1 MVKDR
6 TNKYYTE
13 LLELLNVKGSQEVRT
28 TPASF
33 PHLYFLTIGM
43 PTAARTLSNTEDA
56 VSANYQIEVYSN
68 KSKEEAK
75 ELAYKVREYMIGQG
89 FRCSYYQP
97 TENAAD
103 SNVRRHVAR
112 YDKLEA

>member
-13 LLELLNVKGSQEVRT
+13 LLDLLNIKGSQEVMT
-28 TPASF
+28 TPATF
-33 PHLYFLTIGM
+33 PFLYFQTIGM

-56 VSANYQIEVYSN
+56 VDVTYQIEVYSN
-68 KSKEEAK
+68 KSKEQAK
-75 ELAYKVREYMIGQG
+75 DLAYKAREYMIGQG

-97 TENAAD
+97 MENAAD
-103 SNVRRHVAR
+103 SKIRRHVGR
-112 YDKLEA
+112 YDKLEV